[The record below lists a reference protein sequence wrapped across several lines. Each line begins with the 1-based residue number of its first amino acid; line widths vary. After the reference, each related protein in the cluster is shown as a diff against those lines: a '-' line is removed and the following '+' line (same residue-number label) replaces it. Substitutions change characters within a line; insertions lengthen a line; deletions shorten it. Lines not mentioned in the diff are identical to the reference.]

1 MIGNQLRG
9 NQLFIAVLPLLNW
22 TKQVSTVKTKDPSM
36 PICPNA
42 IITAALFSLLI
53 SNGSVSAQVPP
64 GDSSSQRIL
73 PLPDGQLSNAQTQM
87 QLLQKLRSL
96 VTGSQNAPQAEASSS
111 DDPKLK
117 DEQLEQ
123 LQNALK
129 KLQDQLPPGIKPP
142 DLDSIPK
149 DQLDDAISN
158 PAVQQQL
165 KKMLEQFSR
174 DGLLPETGNS
184 DEPRT
189 MPPMPRRRGESP
201 PRPGSN
207 RQTPPDADPSPAPA
221 EESWQS
227 LQDAMKKLSEIAQG
241 EKQELTDDPQ
251 SDSGQNSEPD
261 LNTDEPP
268 QHSLQAFQ
276 DLLERYR
283 NSQQSDRQESAD
295 DSSESRDA
303 TLPEIRPG
311 TRSQRPESHE
321 RVPKQD
327 ASSRVLRRSDRMKPV
342 EPPVAPGPD
351 QAENS
356 SERFPP
362 AEMTPPNTPYGEENR
377 GLPESGRRSEI
388 GDEPDSSNGLIP
400 SVSEFL
406 KDQLRNGFLV
416 PNGGQRENTE
426 RGETPPARIDH
437 EKSESQDIDQPDQSS
452 QTVPG
457 NPTPDRDPPAIDI
470 RRELESR
477 GIRGTIEKLV
487 QKARE
492 ESKSQQRTQQKSV
505 SGGTDAG
512 QLESPS
518 SPSGNEAVSN
528 APRSGTNDAGLQKS
542 LRDLLGGLDIEMGDV
557 IKDARFRAPETQSA
571 PQRDSARQTAPNDS
585 KSQLKTWN
593 DAASQFFSDLSKA
606 PEAPPS
612 EQTSAVDDTSAGSPP
627 ASGSWFIAALGLLG
641 LLAVIA
647 FCIRRPLLKI
657 VSDVTGFA
665 VSNGRRTPGE
675 IKSRA
680 DIISAFHELVLN
692 PRQLVEAWW
701 THRAAAQKLAADSPQ
716 QEHAVRTLAEIY
728 EQARYLPDDVELP
741 AESMQTA
748 RAAFLE
754 CQL

>member
-1 MIGNQLRG
+1 M
-9 NQLFIAVLPLLNW
+9 PTW
-22 TKQVSTVKTKDPSM
+22 T
-36 PICPNA
+36 NA
-42 IITAALFSLLI
+42 IISAGSLLLLI
-53 SNGSVSAQVPP
+53 SGSSVVAEVRSNDA
-64 GDSSSQRIL
+64 GSQRIL
-73 PLPDGQLSNAQTQM
+73 PLPDGQLSDAQTQM

-111 DDPKLK
+111 DDPKMEDK
-117 DEQLEQ
+117 QLEQ

-174 DGLLPETGNS
+174 DGLLPKTGNN
-184 DEPRT
+184 DETRT
-189 MPPMPRRRGESP
+189 MPPMPRRLGESTP
-201 PRPGSN
+201 GPGSN
-207 RQTPPDADPSPAPA
+207 RQTPSDADPSPAPA

-241 EKQELTDDPQ
+241 EKQESTDDPQ
-251 SDSGQNSEPD
+251 SGTGQNSEPD

-295 DSSESRDA
+295 DFSESRDA
-303 TLPEIRPG
+303 PLPEIRPG

-327 ASSRVLRRSDRMKPV
+327 ASSRVLRRSDRMRPV
-342 EPPVAPGPD
+342 EPPAASGPD
-351 QAENS
+351 QAENR
-356 SERFPP
+356 SERFPS
-362 AEMTPPNTPYGEENR
+362 EEITPPNTPYGEENS
-377 GLPESGRRSEI
+377 GLPESGSRSEI
-388 GDEPDSSNGLIP
+388 ADAPDSSNGLIP

-426 RGETPPARIDH
+426 RGETPRARIDQ
-437 EKSESQDIDQPDQSS
+437 EKSESQDLDRPGQSS
-452 QTVPG
+452 PSVPG
-457 NPTPDRDPPAIDI
+457 SPTSDGDPPAIDI

-505 SGGTDAG
+505 SGGTDSG

-528 APRSGTNDAGLQKS
+528 APLSGTNDAGLRKA
-542 LRDLLGGLDIEMGDV
+542 LTDLLSGMDIEMQDA
-557 IKDARFRAPETQSA
+557 IKDAEFTEPEMRSAPRRDSGRQSA
-571 PQRDSARQTAPNDS
+571 PSDR

-606 PEAPPS
+606 PEALPS

-627 ASGSWFIAALGLLG
+627 ASGSWFIAGLGLLG
-641 LLAVIA
+641 LLAVMA

-657 VSDVTGFA
+657 VSAATGFA

-741 AESMQTA
+741 VESMQTA